1 VAIEIDVHYFAAA
14 RELCGKERERVA
26 LPTSPTSARAVLELL
41 GRRHARLGALSARM
55 RLAVNG
61 EIVGGEHEVKGGDEI
76 AVLPPVAG
84 GSEPAPA
91 PGDVLC
97 AVRAEPLSV
106 DEVLA
111 AVRSAAAG
119 GTALFIG
126 TVRDHQDGA
135 AVARLDYEAHPTL
148 AEREMRR
155 VLDEVA
161 AAHQGVRLA
170 ALHRVGALAI
180 GDLAVIVAAS
190 AAHRAEAFAAC
201 REAIELIKQ
210 RVPIWK
216 KEWAPDGS
224 AVWVNLKG

>member
-1 VAIEIDVHYFAAA
+1 VAAEIDVHYFAAA
-14 RELCGKERERVA
+14 RELCGVERERVA
-26 LPTSPTSARAVLELL
+26 LASSPTSARAVLELL

-61 EIVGGEHEVKGGDEI
+61 EIVRDEHEVKGGDEI

-84 GSEPAPA
+84 GSEARA
-91 PGDVLC
+91 PGAVLC
-97 AVRAEPLSV
+97 ALRAEPLSV
-106 DEVLA
+106 DEALA
-111 AVRSAAAG
+111 AVRSASAG

-135 AVARLDYEAHPTL
+135 VVARLDYEAHPTL

-161 AAHQGVRLA
+161 AAHEGVRLA
-170 ALHRVGALAI
+170 ALHRVGSLAI

-190 AAHRAEAFAAC
+190 AAHRADAFAAC
-201 REAIELIKQ
+201 REAIEHIKQ